1 MQDILI
7 HTQQQNETG
16 TSQFLTHDKSVKA
29 DLTP

>member
-7 HTQQQNETG
+7 HTQQQNQTA